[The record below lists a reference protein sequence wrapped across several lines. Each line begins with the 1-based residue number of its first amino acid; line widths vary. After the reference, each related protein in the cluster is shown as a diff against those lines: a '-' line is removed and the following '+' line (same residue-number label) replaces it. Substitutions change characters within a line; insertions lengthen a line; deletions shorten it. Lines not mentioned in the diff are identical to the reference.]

1 MKTKMKSVVRR
12 FYQPVCLV
20 QNAVEQVNFTGKWL
34 VMPAMGGRVLYGI
47 GALWSVQQWVD
58 LCCGFERNGFLSA
71 M

>member
-34 VMPAMGGRVLYGI
+34 VMPAMGGEGI
-47 GALWSVQQWVD
+47 IWNRCPV
-58 LCCGFERNGFLSA
+58 ERAA
-71 M
+71 MG